1 MVMISRDN
9 VVSLSGQ
16 KLGGQRMTL
25 DSPTTALVA
34 DCRLMVG
41 DS

>member
-1 MVMISRDN
+1 MILRDN

-25 DSPTTALVA
+25 DSQTTALVGTA
-34 DCRLMVG
+34 G
-41 DS
+41 